1 MMNEMRKHLDRFNFL
16 KHASIQS
23 KIIISFSVLI
33 VITLSVIGFAAVF
46 KYSQT
51 LEKSTSEYSSQIIE
65 QVIKNINFY
74 INEMESVS
82 AISNHN
88 YYIQKYLKNSDSLSD
103 VERFKDANK
112 ITELLDNI
120 INTRQDIVSIFIFG
134 NNGTMLSNN
143 MNSGV
148 NRNYNF
154 AKQNWYQDAM
164 ESNGKPVVVSP
175 HKQSYV
181 INSSKMVI
189 SLSRSINIYDQKDQ
203 LGVILIDLNLKVLD
217 DICRNVKLG
226 NSGYMFIVD
235 SEGNVVYHPDYSY
248 MQRAADDMY
257 IKNVFKADD
266 SLIPDVL
273 EAEGGS
279 FIKKVDSGQM
289 HVTFKKFEPAGWT
302 IIGVTPYKSMMYEIY
317 RIRSFI
323 LIIGLL
329 GLLGAFIMSY
339 LISSMISKPVT
350 RLQHLMKQAEGGNLD
365 VSLNFDS
372 RDEIGSLSKSFNNM
386 INKIKDL
393 MHQVVV
399 EQEDKRKTEL
409 NALQAQINPHF
420 LYNTLDSIIWMAEMN
435 KDEVV
440 IMADAL
446 AKLFRLSLSKG
457 AEIIPVEQEMEH
469 VRNYLI
475 IQSMRYSD
483 KFDYEIK
490 VDENILRNST
500 LKLILQPLVENS
512 IYHGIKNRRQ
522 KGHILIRGRKIEDKM
537 LLEVIDDGIGMEQ
550 EKCDEILK
558 HGSTGTRKGFNGVG
572 VKNVN
577 DRIKLYYGDEYGLKY
592 ISSPGMGTTAELWL
606 PLL

>member
-1 MMNEMRKHLDRFNFL
+1 MKKLLDRLNFL

-33 VITLSVIGFAAVF
+33 VITLATIGFAAVF

-51 LEKSTSEYSSQIIE
+51 LQKSTTEYNSQILD

-74 INEMESVS
+74 INEMDSVS
-82 AISNHN
+82 AISNYN
-88 YYIQKYLKNSDSLSD
+88 YYIQKYLKSPPASDD
-103 VERFKDANK
+103 VERFKDANR

-134 NNGTMLSNN
+134 NNNSIISNN

-148 NRNYNF
+148 NRSYNF
-154 AKQNWYQDAM
+154 AKQTWYKAAL
-164 ESNGKPVVVSP
+164 ENNGKPVVVSP

-181 INSSKMVI
+181 LNSNKMVI
-189 SLSRSINIYDQKDQ
+189 SLSRSINIYDQSDQ

-226 NSGYMFIVD
+226 NSGYIFIVD
-235 SEGNVVYHPDYSY
+235 SEGDVVYHPDYSY

-273 EAEGGS
+273 ETDGGS

-289 HVTFKKFEPAGWT
+289 HVTYKKFEPAGWT
-302 IIGVTPYKSMMYEIY
+302 IVGVTPYKSIMYEIY

-329 GLLGAFIMSY
+329 GLLGAFLMSY

-350 RLQHLMKQAEGGNLD
+350 RLQQLMKQAEGGNLD
-365 VSLNFDS
+365 VSIHFDS

-409 NALQAQINPHF
+409 KALQAQINPHF

-446 AKLFRLSLSKG
+446 AKLFRLSLSRG
-457 AEIIPVEQEMEH
+457 AEIIPVEQEVEH

-490 VDENILRNST
+490 VDADIMKHST
-500 LKLILQPLVENS
+500 LKLLLQPLVENS
-512 IYHGIKNRRQ
+512 IYHGIKNKRQ
-522 KGHILIRGRKIEDKM
+522 KGHIEIRGRKAGDRM

-550 EKCDEILK
+550 AKCEEILK
-558 HGSTGTRKGFNGVG
+558 HSSGGGSRKGFNGVG

-592 ISSPGMGTTAELWL
+592 ISSPGVGTTVEIWL
-606 PLL
+606 PIL